1 MPRRPRA
8 TISKTFSNSSSRK
21 TRITS
26 TMTKAPTTAR
36 RTFAWRSRAQ
46 ARSFRSPTASYSL
59 GPGREFFS
67 SNTGAPPI
75 TAGSS
80 SRSWANSVNLIY
92 QPARLLVRQER
103 LLHLVHD
110 ISEGNA
116 VFRIGES
123 VAPAGAGM
131 AESGW
136 RWTEN
141 ARLDAGRIFHE
152 SGGERGRDLQDAI
165 GAGDERRGHLRDRLR
180 VEEAAA
186 FHFAAIRE
194 HSVELRKRRR
204 APNPAEG
211 NDARGAILSV
221 VHRGDGMQPWR

>member
-1 MPRRPRA
+1 
-8 TISKTFSNSSSRK
+8 
-21 TRITS
+21 
-26 TMTKAPTTAR
+26 MTAL
-36 RTFAWRSRAQ
+36 RTFAWRSRGRAK
-46 ARSFRSPTASYSL
+46 SFRSPTASYNS

-67 SNTGAPPI
+67 SSTGALPI

-80 SRSWANSVNLIY
+80 SRSWANSVNRIY

-131 AESGW
+131 TEGGW
-136 RWTEN
+136 RRTEN
-141 ARLDAGRIFHE
+141 ARLGAGRIFHE
-152 SGGERGRDLQDAI
+152 PGGERGRDLQNAI

-180 VEEAAA
+180 VEVTAA
-186 FHFAAIRE
+186 FHFAAI
-194 HSVELRKRRR
+194 
-204 APNPAEG
+204 
-211 NDARGAILSV
+211 
-221 VHRGDGMQPWR
+221 